1 MSNKKKNRIDLGQ
14 LYFEIDRIVCSN
26 KLRGEEITKKK
37 LSKIKIGPKETLGEE
52 YAERLIKQYKKHI
65 TFS

>member
-1 MSNKKKNRIDLGQ
+1 MNKKRTDISQ
-14 LYFEIDRIVCSN
+14 LYLEIDRIVSCN

-37 LSKIKIGPKETLGEE
+37 LAKIKIGPKETLGEKC
-52 YAERLIKQYKKHI
+52 AEQIIKKYKTHI